1 MKKGRR
7 PRRPKDPGRD
17 KDARDE
23 EDVARQT
30 QEKAQL
36 IPPSRRPPTAV
47 GAATPPLPPQ
57 EPPRS
62 RPAPLSERD
71 RPALLRLVEAL
82 RNAVGAM
89 LDIADATAEAL
100 RKRLE
105 GRA

>member
-17 KDARDE
+17 KNARDE

-47 GAATPPLPPQ
+47 GAATPPLPPR

-62 RPAPLSERD
+62 RPAPLSEGV
-71 RPALLRLVEAL
+71 RPALLRFVEAL
-82 RNAVGAM
+82 RTAVGAM

>member
-1 MKKGRR
+1 MTKGRR

-23 EDVARQT
+23 DVAWET
-30 QEKAQL
+30 QEQGQP
-36 IPPSRRPPTAV
+36 IPPSRQPPTAV
-47 GAATPPLPPQ
+47 GAATPPLPTP
-57 EPPRS
+57 EPPRP
-62 RPAPLSERD
+62 RPASLSEGV
-71 RPALLRLVEAL
+71 RPALLRFVEAL
-82 RNAVGAM
+82 RTAVGAM